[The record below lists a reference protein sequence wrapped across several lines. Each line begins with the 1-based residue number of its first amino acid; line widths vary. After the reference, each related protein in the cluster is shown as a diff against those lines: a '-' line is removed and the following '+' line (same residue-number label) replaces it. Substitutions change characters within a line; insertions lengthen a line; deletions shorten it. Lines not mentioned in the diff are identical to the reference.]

1 MLNYDMPN
9 ELYQILTD
17 IVIDDE
23 NIEIVKASNLSKE
36 GTYFYI
42 VSVDE
47 ETATYLKLIHG
58 SDNVWKR

>member
-1 MLNYDMPN
+1 MAT

-17 IVIDDE
+17 KVIDND
-23 NIEIVKASNLSKE
+23 NVEILRSSKLSKE

-42 VSVDE
+42 VMADE